1 MEWGG
6 GGVVP
11 IAASGLLIWEGVAR
25 RVVTDFSEEVWSGGG
40 GGGVVPIAAS
50 GLLIWEGVA
59 KRVVTDFSEEVWSGG
74 GGGGRTNSS
83 IWAAHMGGRSQEG
96 SDRLQ

>member
-1 MEWGG
+1 M
-6 GGVVP
+6 
-11 IAASGLLIWEGVAR
+11 
-25 RVVTDFSEEVWSGGG
+25 GG

-74 GGGGRTNSS
+74 GGGGSY
-83 IWAAHMGGRSQEG
+83 Q
-96 SDRLQ
+96 